1 MDLYKIIKW
10 LVIVLSVVGFGFFLF
25 VLIKGDDYIAT
36 TGEGIDWFIY
46 IAYITLFLTLLFV
59 AIFVIKGI
67 FAGNIMKTIIPI
79 AAFVVIIAVSFMLA
93 DGKETVMSDGGIV
106 SATESRWIGAGLY
119 TFYTVA
125 LIAIG
130 AMIFSGF
137 KKVSR

>member
-1 MDLYKIIKW
+1 MNLYKIIKI
-10 LVIVLSVVGFGFFLF
+10 LVIVLSVIGFGFFLF
-25 VLIKGDDYIAT
+25 VLIKGDEYIAK

-67 FAGNIMKTIIPI
+67 FSGNIMKTIIPI
-79 AAFVVIIAVSFMLA
+79 VAFVVIIAVSYMLA
-93 DGKETVMSDGGIV
+93 DGQETVMSDGTVI
-106 SATESRWIGAGLY
+106 SATESRWIGAGLF

-130 AMIFSGF
+130 AMLFSGF
-137 KKVSR
+137 KKVTR